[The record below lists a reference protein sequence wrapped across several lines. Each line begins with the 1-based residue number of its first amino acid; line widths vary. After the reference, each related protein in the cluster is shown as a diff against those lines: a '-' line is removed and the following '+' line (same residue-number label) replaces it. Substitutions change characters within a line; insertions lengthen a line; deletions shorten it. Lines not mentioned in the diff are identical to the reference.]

1 MHEQPLAILKHGTD
15 TWNNWRRNDR
25 ATKSESWT
33 VDLSYTDF
41 QGEDLALIDFQK
53 VDLSFSNLERSNLRL
68 ANLRAA
74 NLQEANLSQANLRS
88 AYLQSTR
95 LVKTNLQGADLSQ
108 ACLERANLM
117 WANLR
122 EVKGLFREEILKA
135 ENWRLAFYSEDLC
148 KDLGLPKDHNER
160 VYEKRVFHPA
170 YPNER
175 VYEKRAFRPAH
186 SRVRIRDF
194 WTLVKEYAAIHAP
207 VIPPSQSRVL
217 PQPSVKDRSLTVLRY
232 LRLTNYALA
241 GLFVISFVW
250 DFPGISIQLWHHSLA
265 LDGLLRI
272 TSVSGLI
279 GFLTNWLAVTM
290 LFHPRQRRPVFGQG
304 LIPAQRERVIDQL
317 ARTIYKNLINP
328 QTILSRIEES
338 NLLARYREMVLQVS
352 RDILEDRNFREDL
365 KSLAV
370 DYAEHLL
377 PPKEVRL
384 KFAQLAIERIA
395 RHINGFRRLALR
407 IFRFF
412 KEDEL
417 QDMIDDA
424 ICELPQSLDPVLDQ
438 FEKLLDTLPEEIA
451 ARAEEIEKWILK
463 AVPSFIQQID
473 VYGLLI
479 ANMRKLDE
487 ERLERLIKNDTSN
500 EQFNYIK
507 DLGGILGFFGGL
519 VIWQPVPALIVFGV
533 LGLSL
538 WLLDVLLLRARKLRL
553 AKSAE
558 STDKQQIVA

>member
-1 MHEQPLAILKHGTD
+1 MSNNSGKEIKFPGDHDGKVDQKGISHGT
-15 TWNNWRRNDR
+15 
-25 ATKSESWT
+25 
-33 VDLSYTDF
+33 
-41 QGEDLALIDFQK
+41 
-53 VDLSFSNLERSNLRL
+53 
-68 ANLRAA
+68 
-74 NLQEANLSQANLRS
+74 
-88 AYLQSTR
+88 
-95 LVKTNLQGADLSQ
+95 
-108 ACLERANLM
+108 
-117 WANLR
+117 
-122 EVKGLFREEILKA
+122 
-135 ENWRLAFYSEDLC
+135 
-148 KDLGLPKDHNER
+148 
-160 VYEKRVFHPA
+160 
-170 YPNER
+170 
-175 VYEKRAFRPAH
+175 H

-194 WTLVKEYAAIHAP
+194 WTLVKEHAAVHAP
-207 VIPPSQSRVL
+207 ATPLSQSSVL
-217 PQPSVKDRSLTVLRY
+217 PQPSAKDQPLAVLRY
-232 LRLTNYALA
+232 LRLTNYTLV
-241 GLFVISFVW
+241 GLFAISFVW
-250 DFPGISIQLWHHSLA
+250 DFPGVSIQLWHQSVA

-338 NLLARYREMVLQVS
+338 NLLVRYREMVLQVS
-352 RDILEDRNFREDL
+352 RDILEDPKFRQDL
-365 KSLAV
+365 KLLAV

-377 PPKEVRL
+377 ASKEVRL
-384 KFAQLAIERIA
+384 KFAELAIEKLE
-395 RHINGFRRLALR
+395 RHTNGSSRLALR

-412 KEDEL
+412 KEAEL
-417 QDMIDDA
+417 QNMIDNA
-424 ICELPQSLDPVLDQ
+424 IRELPQSLDPVLDQ
-438 FEKLLDTLPEEIA
+438 LEKLLDTLPEEIA
-451 ARAEEIEKWILK
+451 ARAEEIEKWLLK
-463 AVPSFIQQID
+463 AVPDFIQQID

-533 LGLSL
+533 LGSSL
-538 WLLDVLLLRARKLRL
+538 WLLDTLLLRVRKLRL

-558 STDKQQIVA
+558 STSEQQVIA